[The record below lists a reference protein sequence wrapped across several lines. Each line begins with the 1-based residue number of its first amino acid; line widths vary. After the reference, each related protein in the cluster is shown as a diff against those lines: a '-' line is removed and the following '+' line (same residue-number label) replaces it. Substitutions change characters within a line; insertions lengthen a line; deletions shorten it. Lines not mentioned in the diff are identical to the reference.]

1 MNQRVSNV
9 RVLAV
14 DPGYDRLGLAV
25 LTGDPSHPEV
35 VWSDCVTPP
44 PGEMAERLAA
54 VHTAIRDAIKKFHP
68 DTLAIEGL
76 FFSKNVK
83 TALGVAEARGAVLA
97 AAGLM
102 RLRVIECSPQEVKL
116 AVTGHGAADKA
127 AVARM
132 VVKLVTLPPRKRLD
146 DELDAIAV
154 GISALPLSTRLIR
167 TSCKEAPVSRN

>member
-1 MNQRVSNV
+1 MNQRVSSV

-25 LTGDPSHPEV
+25 IEGDPSKPQV
-35 VWSDCVTPP
+35 VWSDCTLPP
-44 PGEMAERLAA
+44 PGEMQDRLAVVHDA
-54 VHTAIRDAIKKFHP
+54 VQKAIKRFHP

-97 AAGLM
+97 VAGLSKIP
-102 RLRVIECSPQEVKL
+102 VIECSPQEVKL
-116 AVTGHGAADKA
+116 AVTGNGAANKA

-132 VVKLVTLPPRKRLD
+132 IPKLVTLPVRKRLD

-154 GISALPLSTRLIR
+154 GISALPLSTHLIR
-167 TSCKEAPVSRN
+167 ASCKIGSLSRN